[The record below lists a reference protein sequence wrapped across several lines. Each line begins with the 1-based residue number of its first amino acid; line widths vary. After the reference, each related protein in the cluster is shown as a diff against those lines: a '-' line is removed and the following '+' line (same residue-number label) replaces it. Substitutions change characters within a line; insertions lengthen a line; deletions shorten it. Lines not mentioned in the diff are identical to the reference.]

1 MRSRTGPATGAPVQ
15 NVPVAEIAE
24 RQERDAAVAAFGR
37 HAWRDA
43 YDLFAKADGAGQ
55 LQPADIEAFAES
67 AWWIGEPDGAIT
79 LRERAFAAYLAA
91 GERREAARIALLLC
105 QNNVI
110 KGNEAVG
117 SAWLA
122 RAEDLLDGDTES
134 REYGYV
140 RFWHAM
146 VAGET
151 GDPETAA
158 NEAKAA
164 YDLATRNGDRDL
176 QALAL
181 ALRGLGL
188 VGTGDVREGMALV
201 NEATVAA
208 VSGELGLFVTGW
220 IYCMTISACRD
231 LGDMRRAGE
240 WTEAAKRW
248 CERQSVTGFPGVCKI
263 RQAEILALRGA
274 LARAEQ
280 EARAACDELK
290 RWGIR
295 SSISEGLYEIG
306 EIRLRMGDLAGAEEA
321 FRQVHEMGST
331 PEPGLAL
338 VRLAEGKAQAA
349 HATLRRILQD
359 ERGKPGRARL
369 LPAQVE
375 VALAAGDVPTAEAA
389 AKELDELATMFGTP
403 AVAASA
409 LAARGSVRLAQGEAD
424 AAVADLR
431 RATESWQ
438 RLDAPYEAYRTRMV
452 LARALRASADED
464 SACLELGAAKATF
477 ERIGA
482 ARDARAAAAAL
493 GTEALAT
500 SGTPERVTR
509 TFLFTDIVRS
519 TELIRVIGDEAWQ
532 DLIRWHDEVLRSV
545 IAEHRGEEI
554 RHQGD
559 GLVVSFGPPEDA
571 VAAAVAIQ
579 RRLAEHRKT
588 HGFAP
593 AVRIGVHRAEATKRG
608 LDYAG
613 VGVHAAARVGA
624 LAGDGEILITQ
635 ETIEGSPTA
644 FATGDPRAV
653 TLKGIDGSVEVLPI
667 VWR

>member
-1 MRSRTGPATGAPVQ
+1 
-15 NVPVAEIAE
+15 VAEIAE
-24 RQERDAAVAAFGR
+24 RQERDAAAAAFDR

-43 YDLFAKADGAGQ
+43 HELYAKADAAGQ
-55 LQPADIEAFAES
+55 LGPSDIEAYAES
-67 AWWIGEPDGAIT
+67 TWWIGEPDASIT

-91 GERREAARIALLLC
+91 GERKQAARLALLLC
-105 QNNVI
+105 QNNII

-117 SAWLA
+117 MAWLA
-122 RAEDLLDGDTES
+122 RAEALLDGDTAS

-140 RFWHAM
+140 RLWRAM

-151 GDPETAA
+151 GDPEAA
-158 NEAKAA
+158 ASEAQAA
-164 YDLATRNGDRDL
+164 YDIGARTGDRDL
-176 QALAL
+176 QALTL
-181 ALRGLGL
+181 ALRGLAL
-188 VGTGDVREGMALV
+188 IGTGEVREGMALI

-220 IYCMTISACRD
+220 VYCMTISACRD

-240 WTEAAKRW
+240 WTEAAQRW

-290 RWGIR
+290 RWGMR
-295 SSISEGLYEIG
+295 SSIVEGLYEIG
-306 EIRLRMGDLAGAEEA
+306 EIRLRMGDLAGAEAA
-321 FRQVHEMGST
+321 FRQVHDMGAT

-338 VRLAEGKAQAA
+338 IRLAEGKAKAA
-349 HATLRRILQD
+349 HATMRRVLQ
-359 ERGKPGRARL
+359 EQQGKPGRARL

-375 VALAAGDVPTAEAA
+375 IALAAGDIAIADAA
-389 AKELDELATMFGTP
+389 AQELDELATMFGTP

-409 LAARGSVRLAQGEAD
+409 LSARGAVRLAKGETDGAI
-424 AAVADLR
+424 ADLR
-431 RATESWQ
+431 RATEAWQ
-438 RLDAPYEAYRTRMV
+438 KLDAPYEASRTRMA
-452 LARALRASADED
+452 LARALRASGDDD

-482 ARDARAAAAAL
+482 ARDARAAALAL
-493 GTEALAT
+493 GGETVAT
-500 SGTPERVTR
+500 SGTAERVTR

-532 DLIRWHDEVLRSV
+532 DLIRWHDDALRSLV
-545 IAEHRGEEI
+545 AEHRGEEI

-559 GLVVSFGPPEDA
+559 GLVVSFATPEEA
-571 VAAAVAIQ
+571 VAAAIAIQ
-579 RRLAEHRKT
+579 RKLAEHRRT

-593 AVRIGVHRAEATKRG
+593 AVRIGMHRAEATKRG

-624 LAGDGEILITQ
+624 LAGDGEILVTR
-635 ETIEGSPTA
+635 ETLAGGTTA
-644 FATGDPRAV
+644 FATGDPRTV
-653 TLKGIDGSVEVLPI
+653 TLKGIDGSVEVLPV